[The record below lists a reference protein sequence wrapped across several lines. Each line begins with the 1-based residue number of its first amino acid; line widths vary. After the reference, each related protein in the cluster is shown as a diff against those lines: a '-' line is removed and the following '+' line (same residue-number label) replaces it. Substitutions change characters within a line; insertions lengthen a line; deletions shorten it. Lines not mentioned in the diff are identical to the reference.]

1 MSLDYRLEVR
11 KDQPILLGI
20 SYKSSEGREVDLTG
34 SAAFFCYSKTSK
46 PYPGEIDSG
55 VIRFNIPTGKKRGPL
70 ADRYEIKL
78 KNLRT
83 GETETLMSGPLIVE
97 NE

>member
-20 SYKSSEGREVDLTG
+20 SYKSSEGKDMDLSG
-34 SAAFFCYSKTSK
+34 SAAFFCYSDTSK

-55 VIRFNIPTGKKRGPL
+55 VIRFHIPTGKKRGPL
-70 ADRYEIKL
+70 ADRYEVRL
-78 KNLRT
+78 KNLET
-83 GETETLMSGPLIVE
+83 GETETVMSGPLVVQ

>member
-11 KDQPILLGI
+11 SDQPILLGI
-20 SYKSSEGREVDLTG
+20 SYKDNGGKAIDLSD

-55 VIRFNIPTGKKRGPL
+55 VIRFNIPTGKKRGLL
-70 ADRYEIKL
+70 AERYEIRL
-78 KNLRT
+78 KNLKT
-83 GETETLMSGPLIVE
+83 GKTETVMSGPLVIE